1 VFNWRQSTSALL
13 NGERHKT
20 RHTNSLKL
28 SGGFLSIRQHWE
40 SCFKY
45 YDLLQSTEKSAKL

>member
-1 VFNWRQSTSALL
+1 M
-13 NGERHKT
+13 EKDKT